1 MQAEF
6 KLPAKNRATF
16 VENYYLQYKLCAVTV
31 QLIAR
36 KSNICLCRST
46 PSELLALHIFLNG
59 GGGIGGKG
67 GGNSSVLVCCN
78 SKIYP

>member
-6 KLPAKNRATF
+6 KLPAKKHITF

-36 KSNICLCRST
+36 KSSLDLCRST
-46 PSELLALHIFLNG
+46 PSELLTLHIFLNG
-59 GGGIGGKG
+59 GGGVGGKSCF
-67 GGNSSVLVCCN
+67 NSSVLICCN
-78 SKIYP
+78 SKIYL